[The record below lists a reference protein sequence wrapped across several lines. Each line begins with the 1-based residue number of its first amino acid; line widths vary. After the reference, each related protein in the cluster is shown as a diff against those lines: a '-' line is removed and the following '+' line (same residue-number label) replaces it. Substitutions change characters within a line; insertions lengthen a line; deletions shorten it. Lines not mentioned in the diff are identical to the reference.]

1 MQPLLLAYL
10 NSQYGEWWC
19 SASIIFQNKKETCTI
34 VATITRNLHLF
45 CSLYVSR
52 CDLPGT
58 IEIYADG
65 FYLLIFYFEKNVT
78 LKIGISWPKSKAI
91 THCFYLFDEDATS
104 FTCLSQQPI
113 WWCSATIIFQDK
125 KETYTIVVSI
135 TNFQP
140 DGLWLLF
147 FFTGKEC
154 AFKNQNIFLS
164 KV

>member
-1 MQPLLLAYL
+1 MQLLGGVPTHQNILTKLPMVYLSAMIIYSKKLTPFLLTVCFEVWLATALLKFTLTVFSFSYFISKRMLHSKLEYLDQSTKQLPIAFIFLTKMQPPLLAYP

-19 SASIIFQNKKETCTI
+19 SASIIFQNKKETC
-34 VATITRNLHLF
+34 
-45 CSLYVSR
+45 
-52 CDLPGT
+52 
-58 IEIYADG
+58 
-65 FYLLIFYFEKNVT
+65 
-78 LKIGISWPKSKAI
+78 
-91 THCFYLFDEDATS
+91 
-104 FTCLSQQPI
+104 
-113 WWCSATIIFQDK
+113 
-125 KETYTIVVSI
+125 TIVVSI